1 MKQKIIL
8 YFMIII
14 LLTLGLAMAGFG
26 FGLSRYYYRT
36 IADTFQTYAEG
47 VSPVLQNEMDFNYN
61 RLREY
66 SGQIIK
72 SYRYKDGE
80 LQLLSRKGELIQS
93 SSGFYDQVTYPID
106 PSVLEYKPVYKIEKN
121 EITNEKVL
129 AYYIPLEFKGQVVGV
144 LRYLTSLNK
153 VKDLLQNLMGY
164 GLIIC
169 TAVAFIVFLVS
180 LELGNS
186 IVKPLKEIMVF
197 TRKMAEGKYKSKL
210 QRKYPGELG
219 ELAGRLNEMGDE
231 IVKAD
236 RLKNDFISS
245 ISHELRTPLTGIKG
259 WIETL
264 ISPEGLTEEEQ
275 EFGLNIINKEAD
287 RMIGLVENL
296 LDFSRYQSDRMELV
310 LSAFPVE
317 MLIQE
322 VVFQLHK
329 KTEDKMLQIQA
340 DIMPVTILADQDK
353 LKQVL
358 LNILDNA
365 IKFSGREKVIHIVQT
380 VKRNEVVIKVED
392 EGIGIASQD
401 LGHIMDSFYK
411 TDPKSIGAGLGL
423 AISKKIMDL
432 HKGTIQVVSDYGKGT
447 SVTLTIPIAEPVA
460 HPAEGSE

>member
-1 MKQKIIL
+1 MKQKITL

-14 LLTLGLAMAGFG
+14 LLTLGLVMAGFG
-26 FGLSRYYYRT
+26 FGMSRYYYRA

-61 RLREY
+61 KLREY

-93 SSGFYDQVTYPID
+93 SSGFYDQVTYPVD
-106 PSVLEYKPVYKIEKN
+106 PSVLDYKPIYKIETNKS
-121 EITNEKVL
+121 TNEKVL
-129 AYYIPLEFKGQVVGV
+129 AYYIPLEFKGQIVGV
-144 LRYLTSLNK
+144 LRYLSSLNK

-164 GLIIC
+164 GLMIC

-180 LELGNS
+180 LQLGNS
-186 IVKPLKEIMVF
+186 IVRPLKDIMVF
-197 TRKMAEGKYKSKL
+197 TRKMAEGKYKSRL
-210 QRKYPGELG
+210 RGKYPGELG

-231 IVKAD
+231 IIKAD

-264 ISPEGLTEEEQ
+264 ISPEGLTEEER

-296 LDFSRYQSDRMELV
+296 LDFSRYQSERMELV
-310 LSAFPVE
+310 LTVFPVE
-317 MLIQE
+317 ILIQE
-322 VVFQLHK
+322 VVYQLHK
-329 KTEDKMLQIQA
+329 KTEDKLLQIRV
-340 DIMPVTILADQDK
+340 DIMPVTILADPDK

-365 IKFSGREKVIHIVQT
+365 IKFSDEEKVIHIVQT
-380 VKRNEVVIKVED
+380 VKQNEVVIKVED

-401 LGHIMDSFYK
+401 LTHIMDSFYK

-432 HKGTIQVVSDYGKGT
+432 HKGTMQIDSDYGKGT
-447 SVTLTIPIAEPVA
+447 SVILTLPITESIP
-460 HPAEGSE
+460 PAASSE

>member
-1 MKQKIIL
+1 MKQKITL

-14 LLTLGLAMAGFG
+14 LLTLGLVMAGFG

-61 RLREY
+61 RLKEY

-72 SYRYKDGE
+72 SYRYKEGE

-93 SSGFYDQVTYPID
+93 SSGFYDQVIYPID
-106 PSVLEYKPVYKIEKN
+106 PSVLEYKPIYKIERN
-121 EITNEKVL
+121 ESTNEKVL

-153 VKDLLQNLMGY
+153 VNDLLQNLMGY
-164 GLIIC
+164 GLMIC

-180 LELGNS
+180 LQLGNS
-186 IVKPLKEIMVF
+186 IVKPLKDIMVF

-210 QRKYPGELG
+210 RRNYPGELG

-264 ISPEGLTEEEQ
+264 ISPEGLTEEER

-317 MLIQE
+317 NLIQE

-329 KTEDKMLQIQA
+329 KTEDKLLQISI
-340 DIMPVTILADQDK
+340 DIMPVTIIADQDK

-365 IKFSGREKVIHIVQT
+365 IKFSDREKVIHIVQT

-401 LGHIMDSFYK
+401 LAHIMDSFYK

-432 HKGTIQVVSDYGKGT
+432 HKGTIQIVSDYGKGT
-447 SVTLTIPIAEPVA
+447 SVTLTIPIAEPVS

>member
-1 MKQKIIL
+1 
-8 YFMIII
+8 
-14 LLTLGLAMAGFG
+14 
-26 FGLSRYYYRT
+26 
-36 IADTFQTYAEG
+36 
-47 VSPVLQNEMDFNYN
+47 MDFNYN
-61 RLREY
+61 RLKEY
-66 SGQIIK
+66 SGQIIN
-72 SYRYKDGE
+72 SYRYKEGE

-106 PSVLEYKPVYKIEKN
+106 SSVLEYKPVYKIE
-121 EITNEKVL
+121 TNKSTKEKVL

-144 LRYLTSLNK
+144 LRYLTSLDK
-153 VKDLLQNLMGY
+153 VSELFQNLLVY
-164 GLIIC
+164 GLVISS
-169 TAVAFIVFLVS
+169 AVAFIVFLVS
-180 LELGNS
+180 LQLGNS

-197 TRKMAEGKYKSKL
+197 TGKMAEGKYKSKL
-210 QRKYPGELG
+210 QSKYPGELG

-236 RLKNDFISS
+236 QLKNDFISS

-259 WIETL
+259 WIETI
-264 ISPEGLTEEEQ
+264 ISPEGLTEEER

-296 LDFSRYQSDRMELV
+296 LDLSRYQSERMELA

-317 MLIQE
+317 ELIQE

-329 KTEDKMLQIQA
+329 KTEDKLLQVKV
-340 DIMPVTILADQDK
+340 DIIPVSILADSDK

-365 IKFSGREKVIHIVQT
+365 IKFSGREKVIHIIQT
-380 VKRNEVVIKVED
+380 VKQKEVVIKIED
-392 EGIGIASQD
+392 EGIGIARQD
-401 LGHIMDSFYK
+401 LAYIMDSFYK

-432 HKGTIQVVSDYGKGT
+432 HKGTIQIDSDYGKGT
-447 SVTLTIPIAEPVA
+447 SVVLTIPIIEPEA
-460 HPAEGSE
+460 QPAEVSE